1 MGFIVDNG
9 PSEAPSNLLVQMLL
23 VRFLKFL
30 DFDKVTQRSFAEYLS
45 KRNFVERVHTVEN
58 KVLSDHGP
66 LNSKPIHDTSPP
78 GSKQDH
84 ENMESMANEVIKCIG
99 KGVYNEEPVKC
110 FRGVGK
116 EDNFVFRDEDEL
128 KSLSLLSEER
138 KKEDRTTYQAST
150 GEKLRYLENVWSVK
164 KNFSGTYGEDYNTLT
179 SSKTAFTDNYST
191 SIFRADECW
200 RGKPLE
206 RFDRQPLPDF
216 KFWEITGELHYM
228 SFEER
233 RDFPV
238 GPWDEC
244 HGVFMPEKVLD
255 TCFRV
260 LPAPTKDMMMSIA
273 LLAWVTPEEAST
285 YYSSVHKKLKDQ
297 KEEDIKRETWKQH
310 ALYQESK
317 ETLVKMCSG
326 SGLLTSGKK
335 HELVECVAGNTPGKS
350 EPVAY
355 LNETDLY
362 DGKIG
367 SIPNSTTGLMRL
379 SVAQLRAIL
388 RQHQILVMGTK
399 EELIT
404 RVGLLRAGYP
414 EAAFSRERLCILHMV
429 EVAIKITSTQEEL
442 STKSFRRKRKFAHG
456 QENTVTTR
464 TSCLKD
470 ILTPKAPVLDV
481 ENQQRSIHKAL
492 DALKRFV
499 GDAEKKFRQMIDDL
513 EKETVKTSD
522 KKRRTSQVSSKRE
535 KVMKTEH
542 VVNAMKRPGR
552 EKKLPAKLR
561 ESGNAQSNFAVGQSV
576 DALWNE
582 KDLKGTN
589 WKPGWYKGEIQQ
601 FDEEND
607 VIYIFYFKDGAV
619 YSLDATG
626 ALVDEIIRSV

>member
-1 MGFIVDNG
+1 M
-9 PSEAPSNLLVQMLL
+9 
-23 VRFLKFL
+23 
-30 DFDKVTQRSFAEYLS
+30 
-45 KRNFVERVHTVEN
+45 
-58 KVLSDHGP
+58 
-66 LNSKPIHDTSPP
+66 
-78 GSKQDH
+78 
-84 ENMESMANEVIKCIG
+84 
-99 KGVYNEEPVKC
+99 
-110 FRGVGK
+110 
-116 EDNFVFRDEDEL
+116 
-128 KSLSLLSEER
+128 
-138 KKEDRTTYQAST
+138 
-150 GEKLRYLENVWSVK
+150 ENVWSVK

-350 EPVAY
+350 ELVAY

-388 RQHQILVMGTK
+388 RQHQILVLGTK

-414 EAAFSRERLCILHMV
+414 EATFSRERLCILHMV

-442 STKSFRRKRKFAHG
+442 SSKSFRRKRKFAHG

-492 DALKRFV
+492 DALKLFV

-522 KKRRTSQVSSKRE
+522 KKRRSSQVSSKRE

-542 VVNAMKRPGR
+542 VVNAIISPGR

>member
-30 DFDKVTQRSFAEYLS
+30 DLDKVTQRSFAEYLS
-45 KRNFVERVHTVEN
+45 KRNFVERVHIVEN
-58 KVLSDHGP
+58 KVLPDHGP
-66 LNSKPIHDTSPP
+66 FNSKPIHDTSPP
-78 GSKQDH
+78 GSKQHH
-84 ENMESMANEVIKCIG
+84 ENMESMANEVIDCIG
-99 KGVYNEEPVKC
+99 KGVYNKEPIKC

-116 EDNFVFRDEDEL
+116 EDNFVFRDEDKL

-206 RFDRQPLPDF
+206 RFDRQASASDF

-244 HGVFMPEKVLD
+244 RGVFMPEKVLD

-285 YYSSVHKKLKDQ
+285 YYSSVHKTLKDQ

-335 HELVECVAGNTPGKS
+335 HELVERVAGNTPGKS

-355 LNETDLY
+355 LTETDLY
-362 DGKIG
+362 DGKIA
-367 SIPNSTTGLMRL
+367 SIPNSTTGLMRFSSL
-379 SVAQLRAIL
+379 NL
-388 RQHQILVMGTK
+388 
-399 EELIT
+399 EL
-404 RVGLLRAGYP
+404 
-414 EAAFSRERLCILHMV
+414 F
-429 EVAIKITSTQEEL
+429 
-442 STKSFRRKRKFAHG
+442 
-456 QENTVTTR
+456 
-464 TSCLKD
+464 
-470 ILTPKAPVLDV
+470 
-481 ENQQRSIHKAL
+481 
-492 DALKRFV
+492 
-499 GDAEKKFRQMIDDL
+499 
-513 EKETVKTSD
+513 
-522 KKRRTSQVSSKRE
+522 
-535 KVMKTEH
+535 
-542 VVNAMKRPGR
+542 
-552 EKKLPAKLR
+552 
-561 ESGNAQSNFAVGQSV
+561 
-576 DALWNE
+576 
-582 KDLKGTN
+582 
-589 WKPGWYKGEIQQ
+589 
-601 FDEEND
+601 
-607 VIYIFYFKDGAV
+607 
-619 YSLDATG
+619 
-626 ALVDEIIRSV
+626 